1 VRQHGARKRPG
12 TSPAAA
18 VGGVKQLGDASHVGL
33 LIIDYP
39 IIDYPLYEIHSPG
52 SIRTKIVR
60 KMSLMHVNGAWTKA
74 GPCYPVARALWHNDS
89 SSISYVA
96 RLLLC
101 TEKFSKSFI
110 KSLRHT
116 IVVPLFTSV

>member
-1 VRQHGARKRPG
+1 MAPAKDQERARLRLWAVSSSSVMRPM
-12 TSPAAA
+12 
-18 VGGVKQLGDASHVGL
+18 LGSLL
-33 LIIDYP
+33 LITQ
-39 IIDYPLYEIHSPG
+39 LYEIHSPG